1 VCFIAYVYVQKEV
14 TDAVTKQKYLEL
26 FKLPN
31 IFQTFFYLIYNTL
44 THFSENIASI
54 RAATGLSRVNFARV
68 VGVQATNIQSWEE
81 RGHAPRPALLKQVA
95 DKLGTTPDGLK
106 NTKFTPEEISRMVV
120 IVNNAAPDEGR
131 EREIASLKEENLR
144 LRLDID
150 RMAKMNE
157 QAQKLIDLLHN
168 SIPERSAA
176 KN

>member
-1 VCFIAYVYVQKEV
+1 VYYCIRLRSKGGNRCSDEPKVFRV
-14 TDAVTKQKYLEL
+14 IGITKY
-26 FKLPN
+26 FSN
-31 IFQTFFYLIYNTL
+31 FFYLIYNTM

-54 RAATGLSRVNFARV
+54 RAETGLSRVNFARV

-95 DKLGTTPDGLK
+95 DKLGTTPADLK

-120 IVNNAAPDEGR
+120 IVNNATPDEGK
-131 EREIASLKEENLR
+131 EREIASLREENAR
-144 LRLDID
+144 LRADVE

-157 QAQKLIDLLHN
+157 QAQKIIDLLHN
-168 SIPERSAA
+168 SIPERSAN